1 MKKTALLGAIAALAL
16 VACQSTTGI
25 PARIQ
30 EKSAVFSRLTDA
42 QQRKIEKGVIEVGYT
57 TDMVY
62 MALGQPQK
70 IREEKLPEGRETTW
84 IYENFALPTAM
95 VLLRPTHPSRHG
107 LNPVYAATN
116 TSISFGGRGGP
127 EPSVDAIPD
136 LPTETLHVIFIN
148 GVVFEMK
155 VAR

>member
-1 MKKTALLGAIAALAL
+1 MKITVLIGVIAAFAL
-16 VACQSTTGI
+16 TGCHPTAGI

-30 EKSAVFSRLTDA
+30 EKSAVFSHLTDA
-42 QQRKIEKGVIEVGYT
+42 QKRNIEKGVIEVGDT

-62 MALGQPQK
+62 MALGKPQK

-84 IYENFALPTAM
+84 IYENFALPPTMA
-95 VLLRPTHPSRHG
+95 LLRPTHPSRHG

-127 EPSVDAIPD
+127 EPSVDAMPD
-136 LPTETLHVIFIN
+136 LPTETLHVIFLN
-148 GVVFEMK
+148 GAVFELK